1 MDGGWSAE
9 RWKAIRWD
17 GKSTDGLKCHVRW
30 PRCLPTWPWLPHRYP
45 VFEGETVLLFTAVR
59 AVSYQLSHILLSGSG
74 GGDDCPHSEQGNL
87 WKTISNPFKATQLQV
102 VELLQTP
109 AIWLLNDG
117 SWVHQHL
124 SESLT
129 SWRYSTDELMEW
141 VCEKPKGSNHLFGHI
156 KQAVLGRSVV
166 SHSLRPHGL

>member
-1 MDGGWSAE
+1 MGSNAMYADHGASPLDPGFHTGIQSLKARLSSFSLQWELSVINYRTSFSADQVG
-9 RWKAIRWD
+9 AM
-17 GKSTDGLKCHVRW
+17 TV
-30 PRCLPTWPWLPHRYP
+30 PTQSR
-45 VFEGETVLLFTAVR
+45 
-59 AVSYQLSHILLSGSG
+59 
-74 GGDDCPHSEQGNL
+74 GNL
-87 WKTISNPFKATQLQV
+87 WQTISNPFKATQLQV

-141 VCEKPKGSNHLFGHI
+141 VCEKPKGSNHLLGHI